1 MAGHSKWANIKHRKA
16 AQDAKRNKIFTRLI
30 KEITVAARLGGG
42 DPEANP
48 RLRQAID
55 KALANNMPKD
65 NIDRAIKRGT
75 GELEGVSYDEV
86 TYEGY
91 APGGVAVMVESMTDN
106 KNRTVNEIRHIF
118 SKNGGNLGEDGSAA
132 YLFTKT
138 GMLVF
143 DAEAVDEDELM
154 EAAMEAG
161 ADDIRT
167 EEGQHVLYTE
177 PQAFGDV
184 KAALAERGFEPQ
196 VAEVTMRPENTVRV
210 EGDKAEKV
218 LKLLEALE
226 DHDDVQNVYA
236 NFEISEQAL
245 AEAEGA

>member
-48 RLRQAID
+48 RLRQAVD
-55 KALANNMPKD
+55 KALGSNMPKD

-91 APGGVAVMVESMTDN
+91 APGGVAVMVECMTDN
-106 KNRTVNEIRHIF
+106 KNRTVSEIRHAF

-132 YLFTKT
+132 YIFQKT
-138 GMLVF
+138 GMLIF
-143 DAEAVDEDELM
+143 DASAVDEDALM

-161 ADDIRT
+161 ADDIQT
-167 EEGQHVLYTE
+167 EDGQHVIYTD
-177 PQAFGDV
+177 PQDFEEV
-184 KAALAERGFEPQ
+184 KRGLHEQGFEPE
-196 VAEVTMRPENTVRV
+196 VAEVTMKPDTTVRV
-210 EGDKAEKV
+210 EDQQAEKV
-218 LKLLEALE
+218 IKLLEVLE

-236 NFEISEQAL
+236 NYDIPDEVLERVSA
-245 AEAEGA
+245 

>member
-16 AQDAKRNKIFTRLI
+16 AQDAKRGKIFTRLI

-48 RLRQAID
+48 RLRQAMD

-75 GELEGVSYDEV
+75 GELEGVNYEEV

-91 APGGVAVMVESMTDN
+91 APGGVAVMVECMTDN
-106 KNRTVNEIRHIF
+106 KNRTVSEIRSAF
-118 SKNGGNLGEDGSAA
+118 SKGGGNLGEDGSAA
-132 YLFTKT
+132 YIFHKT
-138 GMLVF
+138 GMLIF
-143 DAEAVDEDELM
+143 DSSVDEDALM

-161 ADDIRT
+161 AEDIAN
-167 EEGQHVLYTE
+167 EDGQQVVYTD
-177 PQAFGDV
+177 PQDFEDV
-184 KAALAERGFEPQ
+184 KNGLNEQGFEPE
-196 VAEVTMRPENTVRV
+196 VAEVTMKPDTTIHV
-210 EGDKAEKV
+210 EGDQAEKV
-218 LKLLEALE
+218 LKLLETLE

-236 NFEISEQAL
+236 NYDIPDEVFERV
-245 AEAEGA
+245 GA

>member
-30 KEITVAARLGGG
+30 KEVTVAARMGGG

-55 KALANNMPKD
+55 KALGNNMPKD

-118 SKNGGNLGEDGSAA
+118 SKNGGNLGEDGSAG

-167 EEGQHVLYTE
+167 EDGQHVIYTE
-177 PQAFGDV
+177 PQEFEQV
-184 KAALAERGFEPQ
+184 KAGLAEAGFEPQ

-210 EGDKAEKV
+210 EGEKAEKV
-218 LKLLEALE
+218 LKLLDALE

-236 NFEISEQAL
+236 NYDIPEEVFERVEV
-245 AEAEGA
+245 

>member
-16 AQDAKRNKIFTRLI
+16 AQDAKRGKIFTRLI

-48 RLRQAID
+48 RLRQAMD

-75 GELEGVSYDEV
+75 GELEGVSYEEV

-91 APGGVAVMVESMTDN
+91 APGGVAVMVECMTDN
-106 KNRTVNEIRHIF
+106 KNRTVSEIRSAF
-118 SKNGGNLGEDGSAA
+118 SKGGGNLGEDGSAA
-132 YLFTKT
+132 YIFQKT
-138 GMLVF
+138 GMLIF
-143 DAEAVDEDELM
+143 DSDVDEDALM

-161 ADDIRT
+161 AEDIAG
-167 EEGQHVLYTE
+167 EDGQQVVYTD
-177 PQAFGDV
+177 PQDFEDV
-184 KAALAERGFEPQ
+184 KSALTEQGFEPQ
-196 VAEVTMRPENTVRV
+196 VAEVTMKPDTTIHV
-210 EGDKAEKV
+210 EGDQAEKV
-218 LKLLEALE
+218 LKLLETLE

-236 NFEISEQAL
+236 NYDIPDEVFERV
-245 AEAEGA
+245 GA

>member
-75 GELEGVSYDEV
+75 GELEGVSYEEV

-91 APGGVAVMVESMTDN
+91 APGGVAVMVECMTDN
-106 KNRTVNEIRHIF
+106 KNRTVSEIRHAF
-118 SKNGGNLGEDGSAA
+118 SKGGGNMGEDGSAS
-132 YLFTKT
+132 YLFHKT
-138 GMLVF
+138 GMLIF
-143 DAEAVDEDELM
+143 DAESLDEDTLM

-161 ADDIRT
+161 AEDIET
-167 EEGQHVLYTE
+167 EGGQHTVYTD
-177 PQAFGDV
+177 PQDFADV
-184 KAALAERGFEPQ
+184 KAALTEQGFEPQ
-196 VAEVTMRPENTVRV
+196 VAEVTMKPETTVHV
-210 EGDKAEKV
+210 EGEQAEKV
-218 LKLLEALE
+218 LKLLDSLE

-236 NFEISEQAL
+236 NYDIPEDVLE
-245 AEAEGA
+245 EVGV

>member
-16 AQDAKRNKIFTRLI
+16 AQDAKRGKIFTRLI

-48 RLRQAID
+48 RLRQAVD
-55 KALANNMPKD
+55 KALASNMPKD

-75 GELEGVSYDEV
+75 GELEGVSYEEV

-91 APGGVAVMVESMTDN
+91 APGGVAVLVECMTDN
-106 KNRTVNEIRHIF
+106 KNRTVGEIRHAF
-118 SKNGGNLGEDGSAA
+118 SKGGGNLGEDGSAA
-132 YLFTKT
+132 YIFHKT
-138 GMLVF
+138 GMLIF
-143 DAEAVDEDELM
+143 DGQSVDEDALM

-161 ADDIRT
+161 AEDIQT
-167 EEGQHVLYTE
+167 EEGQQVVYTD
-177 PQAFGDV
+177 PQEFEAV
-184 KAALAERGFEPQ
+184 KAALAEGGFEPQ
-196 VAEVTMRPENTVRV
+196 VAEVTMKPDNTVRV

-218 LKLLEALE
+218 LKLLDALE

-236 NFEISEQAL
+236 NYDIPDEVFEQV
-245 AEAEGA
+245 GV

>member
-48 RLRQAID
+48 RLRQAVD
-55 KALANNMPKD
+55 KALGSNMPKD

-91 APGGVAVMVESMTDN
+91 APGGVAVLVECMTDN
-106 KNRTVNEIRHIF
+106 KNRTVSEIRHAF

-132 YLFTKT
+132 YIFQKT
-138 GMLVF
+138 GMLIF
-143 DAEAVDEDELM
+143 DASAVDEDALM

-161 ADDIRT
+161 ADDIQT
-167 EEGQHVLYTE
+167 EDGQHVIYTD
-177 PQAFGDV
+177 PQDFEEV
-184 KAALAERGFEPQ
+184 KRGLHEQGFEPE
-196 VAEVTMRPENTVRV
+196 VAEVTMKPDTTVRV
-210 EGDKAEKV
+210 EDQQAEKV
-218 LKLLEALE
+218 IKLLEVLE

-236 NFEISEQAL
+236 NYDIPDEVLERVSA
-245 AEAEGA
+245 

>member
-16 AQDAKRNKIFTRLI
+16 AQDAKRGKIFTRLI

-55 KALANNMPKD
+55 KALSNNMPKD
-65 NIDRAIKRGT
+65 NIDRAVKRGT
-75 GELEGVSYDEV
+75 GELEGVSYEEA

-91 APGGVAVMVESMTDN
+91 APGGVAVLVECMTDN
-106 KNRTVNEIRHIF
+106 KNRTVGEIRHIF
-118 SKNGGNLGEDGSAA
+118 SKAGGNLGEDGSAA
-132 YLFTKT
+132 YIFHKT
-138 GMLVF
+138 GMLIF
-143 DAEAVDEDELM
+143 DGASVDEDALM

-161 ADDIRT
+161 ADDIQT
-167 EEGQHVLYTE
+167 EDGQQVVYTD
-177 PQAFGDV
+177 PQDFEDV
-184 KAALAERGFEPQ
+184 KAALVESGFEPQ
-196 VAEVTMRPENTVRV
+196 VAEVTMKPDNTVRV

-218 LKLLEALE
+218 LKLLDALE

-236 NFEISEQAL
+236 NYDIPDEVFEQVSV
-245 AEAEGA
+245 

>member
-16 AQDAKRNKIFTRLI
+16 AQDAKRGKIFTRLI

-48 RLRQAID
+48 RLRQAMD

-75 GELEGVSYDEV
+75 GELEGVNYEEV

-91 APGGVAVMVESMTDN
+91 APGGVAVMVECMTDN
-106 KNRTVNEIRHIF
+106 KNRTVSEIRSAF
-118 SKNGGNLGEDGSAA
+118 SKGGGNLGEDGSAA
-132 YLFTKT
+132 YIFQKT
-138 GMLVF
+138 GMLIF
-143 DAEAVDEDELM
+143 DSDVDEDALM

-161 ADDIRT
+161 AEDIAS
-167 EEGQHVLYTE
+167 EDGQQVVYTD
-177 PQAFGDV
+177 PQDFEDV
-184 KAALAERGFEPQ
+184 KSALTEQGFEPQ
-196 VAEVTMRPENTVRV
+196 VAEVTMKPDTTIHV
-210 EGDKAEKV
+210 EGDQAEKV
-218 LKLLEALE
+218 LKLLETLE

-236 NFEISEQAL
+236 NYDIPDEVFERV
-245 AEAEGA
+245 GA

>member
-16 AQDAKRNKIFTRLI
+16 AQDAKRGKIFTRLI

-65 NIDRAIKRGT
+65 NIDRAVKRGT
-75 GELEGVSYDEV
+75 GELEGVSYEEIN
-86 TYEGY
+86 YEGY
-91 APGGVAVMVESMTDN
+91 APGGVAVLVECMTDN
-106 KNRTVNEIRHIF
+106 KNRTVSEIRHIF
-118 SKNGGNLGEDGSAA
+118 SKNGGSLGENGCVE
-132 YLFTKT
+132 YLFNKV

-143 DAEAVDEDELM
+143 EGEELDEDSVL

-161 ADDIRT
+161 AEDMEPED
-167 EEGQHVLYTE
+167 GQYTVYTD
-177 PQAFGDV
+177 PQDFDEV
-184 KAALAERGFEPQ
+184 KANMEAAGWQPS
-196 VAEVTMRPENTVRV
+196 VAEVTMKPDTTVHV
-210 EGDKAEKV
+210 EGKQAEQV

-226 DHDDVQNVYA
+226 DSDDVQNVYA
-236 NFEISEQAL
+236 NYDIPDEVIEQVTA
-245 AEAEGA
+245 

>member
-16 AQDAKRNKIFTRLI
+16 AQDAKRGKIFTRLI

-48 RLRQAID
+48 RLRQAVD

-75 GELEGVSYDEV
+75 GELEGVNYEEV

-91 APGGVAVMVESMTDN
+91 APGGVAVVVEAMTDN
-106 KNRTVNEIRHIF
+106 KNRTVSEIRHMF
-118 SKNGGNLGEDGSAA
+118 SKNGGNLGENGCAEH
-132 YLFTKT
+132 LFNKV

-143 DAEAVDEDELM
+143 DAESTDEDTLL

-161 ADDIRT
+161 AEDMEA
-167 EEGQHVLYTE
+167 EEGQFTVYTD
-177 PQAFGDV
+177 PQDFSDV
-184 KAALAERGFEPQ
+184 KANMEAAGWQPS
-196 VAEVTMRPENTVRV
+196 VAEVTLKPETTVHV
-210 EGDKAEKV
+210 EGKQAEQV

-226 DHDDVQNVYA
+226 DSDDVQNVYA
-236 NFEISEQAL
+236 NYDIPDEVFEQVTA
-245 AEAEGA
+245 

>member
-16 AQDAKRNKIFTRLI
+16 AQDAKRGKIFTRLI

-48 RLRQAID
+48 RLRQAMD

-75 GELEGVSYDEV
+75 GELEGVSYEEIN
-86 TYEGY
+86 YEGY
-91 APGGVAVMVESMTDN
+91 APGGVAVLVECMTDN
-106 KNRTVNEIRHIF
+106 KNRTVSEIRHIF
-118 SKNGGNLGEDGSAA
+118 SKNGGSLGENGCVE
-132 YLFTKT
+132 YLFNKV

-143 DAEAVDEDELM
+143 EGDDIDEDTLL

-161 ADDIRT
+161 AEDMEPED
-167 EEGQHVLYTE
+167 GQFTVYTD
-177 PQAFGDV
+177 PQDFDDV
-184 KAALAERGFEPQ
+184 KAGMEAAGWQPS
-196 VAEVTMRPENTVRV
+196 VAEVTMKPDTTVHV
-210 EGDKAEKV
+210 EGKQAEQV

-226 DHDDVQNVYA
+226 DSDDVQNVYA
-236 NFEISEQAL
+236 NYDIPDEVLEQVTA
-245 AEAEGA
+245 

>member
-16 AQDAKRNKIFTRLI
+16 AQDAKRGKIFTRLI

-55 KALANNMPKD
+55 RALSQNMPKD

-86 TYEGY
+86 RYEGY
-91 APGGVAVMVESMTDN
+91 APGGVAVLVECMTDN
-106 KNRTVNEIRHIF
+106 KNRTVSEIRHIF
-118 SKNGGNLGEDGSAA
+118 SKNGGNLGENGCVE
-132 YLFTKT
+132 YLFQKV

-143 DAEAVDEDELM
+143 EAEGIDEDELL

-161 ADDIRT
+161 AEDMETDDS
-167 EEGQHVLYTE
+167 QYTVYTD
-177 PQAFGDV
+177 PQDFESV
-184 KAALAERGFEPQ
+184 KANMEAAGWQPS
-196 VAEVTMRPENTVRV
+196 VAEVTMKPDTTVHV
-210 EGDKAEKV
+210 EGQRAEQV
-218 LKLLEALE
+218 VRLLEALE
-226 DHDDVQNVYA
+226 DCDDVQSVYA
-236 NFEISEQAL
+236 NYDIPDEVLDRITA
-245 AEAEGA
+245 